1 MKDLF
6 EAVTKKMML
15 GSRDTTYFDSA
26 DLQFELDVPSF
37 TLFLEAFHKF
47 LITSEISWQQTEKIA
62 PKKSL
67 KNFVVFLKNV
77 LLSTYIQNYLT
88 GADSITFQFTFSNG
102 AEILSLLKDINEE
115 QPYIEDKWFRARPD
129 QLEILQNT
137 MALVNEMDE
146 QQINKQLEVIKKL
159 PFCYPFELKY
169 VLFQQILRALK
180 SRNHQYSV
188 WPRFNI
194 GSRSQDQKR
203 PSYIRHS

>member
-1 MKDLF
+1 MF
-6 EAVTKKMML
+6 EAVTKNMML
-15 GSRDTTYFDSA
+15 SSREPIYFDSA

-47 LITSEISWQQTEKIA
+47 LITSEISWKQTESIA

-88 GADSITFQFTFSNG
+88 GVDSVTFQSTFSNG

-115 QPYIEDKWFRARPD
+115 HPYIEEKWFRARPD

-137 MALVNEMDE
+137 MALISEMDE
-146 QQINKQLEVIKKL
+146 NQINKQLEVIKKL
-159 PFCYPFELKY
+159 PFCYPFEMKY
-169 VLFQQILRALK
+169 LLFQQILKSLK
-180 SRNHQYSV
+180 NRNHQYSV
-188 WPRFNI
+188 
-194 GSRSQDQKR
+194 GR
-203 PSYIRHS
+203 P

>member
-88 GADSITFQFTFSNG
+88 GADSITFQSRDRDTRRHGVRCCHFQLAFVFLHHGMAQS
-102 AEILSLLKDINEE
+102 
-115 QPYIEDKWFRARPD
+115 RA
-129 QLEILQNT
+129 
-137 MALVNEMDE
+137 
-146 QQINKQLEVIKKL
+146 
-159 PFCYPFELKY
+159 
-169 VLFQQILRALK
+169 
-180 SRNHQYSV
+180 
-188 WPRFNI
+188 
-194 GSRSQDQKR
+194 
-203 PSYIRHS
+203 